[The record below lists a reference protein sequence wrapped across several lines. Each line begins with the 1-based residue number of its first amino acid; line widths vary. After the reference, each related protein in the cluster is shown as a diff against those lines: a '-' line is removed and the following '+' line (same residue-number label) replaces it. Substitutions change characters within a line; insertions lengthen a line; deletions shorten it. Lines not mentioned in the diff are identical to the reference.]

1 MKDSS
6 LVWITPH
13 MHWDR
18 EWYFTAEAS
27 RILLVNNM
35 AEILT
40 RLEQDADYPCYVLDG
55 QTALLEDYFA
65 VCPENRERVRALV
78 AAGRLVI
85 GPWYTQT
92 DTMIVSGESVLRN
105 LLYGLRDCRA
115 FGAPMMIGYLPDSF
129 GMSSQLPHLYNGFGI
144 RRAMFWRG
152 CSERHGTRHTEFFWQ
167 SRDGSEVAVQ
177 VLPLGYAIGKYLP
190 VDEEGLRRRLDDY
203 FTVLEKASAT
213 GVILLPN
220 GHDQMP
226 LQQNIYEV
234 LATLR
239 RLYPQRTF
247 EMGRFEPVFE
257 RIEALRPR
265 LAVLRGEFN
274 DGKYM
279 RVHRTISSTRMDI
292 KLAHAAMENKVVNQ
306 LEPLAAIAWSLGA
319 AYPHGLLERIWK
331 TLLKNHAHDSISC
344 CCSDRVHRDILAR
357 FGLADDMAEN
367 LIQFTLRK
375 IADNMPAQPG
385 AAADTLCLFNLMP
398 YARHE
403 VIVARIR
410 LRAAQFALTDD
421 AGEPVPYFILAAREI
436 DPGQVDRQIVHYGN
450 YQPFIEYEIQLVQT
464 LPPMGYLTL
473 NIYPGEAGAALP
485 APSQATAELGNPYYR
500 IRVNA
505 NGTLTIHDRLS
516 GCCYDQVLALEEG
529 ADDGDEYDYSP
540 ARQAWL
546 RYSTESAVTTS
557 VEHQPWQSIA
567 HIRLRMAVPATL
579 AQRAQRQADG
589 YVDVQCRVTLAHH
602 SRRIDIAM
610 TLDNQADDHRLRV
623 LIPVPFTTETL
634 LTDNQFG
641 CITRPV
647 SDSALATWEEEGW
660 KEAPV
665 PVWPLM
671 NVAALTDGKQGMA
684 LFTEGLREVE
694 VLGERHTSGEQHAPA
709 APRTLALTLFR
720 SVGVL
725 GKASLLSRPGRPS
738 GISLPTPDSQMRGRL
753 QCSFS
758 LFSFTGDP
766 LAAGVMQQARAAM
779 TPVRCYHKLPYDAM
793 KLNPAPFCTPRRFS
807 LLAMAEQ
814 GPVLSA
820 LKKAEDRDELV
831 VRVYNPD
838 EQRPLSGKLE
848 SRYPVT
854 QWQETRMDEQP
865 LALSTR
871 PGEFGLLAPCQSK
884 TFSFR
889 LAIPRH
895 HRT

>member
-1 MKDSS
+1 MKGLSQ
-6 LVWITPH
+6 VYITPH

-35 AEILT
+35 AEILD
-40 RLEQDADYPCYVLDG
+40 RLEQDAAYPCYVLDG
-55 QTALLEDYFA
+55 QTAILEDYFA

-92 DTMIVSGESVLRN
+92 DTMIVSGESILRN

-115 FGAPMMIGYLPDSF
+115 FGAPMRIGYLPDSF

-144 RRAMFWRG
+144 RRAMLWRG
-152 CSERHGTRHTEFFWQ
+152 CSERHGTRHTEFLWQ

-190 VDEEGLRRRLDDY
+190 TDEEGLRKRLDDY
-203 FTVLEKASAT
+203 FTVLENASLT
-213 GVILLPN
+213 QVILLPN

-226 LQQNIYEV
+226 LQQNIHEV

-247 EMGRFEPVFE
+247 VMGRFEPVFE
-257 RIEALRPR
+257 RIEALRPQ
-265 LAVLRGEFN
+265 LPVLRGEFN

-292 KLAHAAMENKVVNQ
+292 KLAHAAIENKIVNQ
-306 LEPLAAIAWSLGA
+306 LEPLATIAWSLGFD
-319 AYPHGLLERIWK
+319 YPHGLLERMWK
-331 TLLKNHAHDSISC
+331 GILKNHAHDSISC
-344 CCSDRVHRDILAR
+344 CCSDQVHRDVMAR
-357 FGLADDMAEN
+357 FQRAEDQAES

-375 IADNMPAQPG
+375 IADNMPALPG
-385 AAADTLCLFNLMP
+385 ATADALCMVNLMP

-403 VIVARIR
+403 VIMARVR
-410 LRAAQFALTDD
+410 LRAGRFAITDEQGD
-421 AGEPVPYFILAAREI
+421 PVPYFICARRET
-436 DPGQVDRQIVHYGN
+436 DPGLVDRQIVHYGN
-450 YQPFIEYEIQLVQT
+450 YQPFMEYDIQLAQT
-464 LPPMGYLTL
+464 LPPMGYRTL
-473 NIYPGEAGAALP
+473 AIHPDVAGAALP
-485 APSQATAELGNPYYR
+485 APSQAAAQLENPYYR

-505 NGTLTIHDRLS
+505 NGTLTIRDRLT
-516 GCCYDQVLALEEG
+516 GCCYEQVLELEEG
-529 ADDGDEYDYSP
+529 SDDGDEYDYSP
-540 ARQAWL
+540 SRQEWL
-546 RYSTESAVTTS
+546 RYSTESAVTTAI
-557 VEHQPWQSIA
+557 EHQPWQSIA

-579 AQRAQRQADG
+579 AQRAERRADG
-589 YVDVQCRVTLAHH
+589 YIDVQCRVTLAHH

-623 LIPVPFTTETL
+623 LIPVPFTSQTL
-634 LTDNQFG
+634 LADNQFG

-647 SDSALATWEEEGW
+647 NDSAMADWEAEGW

-665 PVWPLM
+665 PVWQLM
-671 NVAALTDGKQGMA
+671 NFAALTDGKQGLA

-694 VLGERHTSGEQHAPA
+694 VISDRHNNSNHN
-709 APRTLALTLFR
+709 TLALTLFR
-720 SVGVL
+720 SVGML
-725 GKASLLSRPGRPS
+725 GKASLLLRPGRPS

-753 QCSFS
+753 QCAFS
-758 LFSFTGDP
+758 LFSFSGDP

-779 TPVRCYHKLPYDAM
+779 TPIRCYNKIPYDAM
-793 KLNPAPFCTPRRFS
+793 KLNPAPFCTPRHYS
-807 LLAMAEQ
+807 LLAMAES

-820 LKKAEDRDELV
+820 LKKAEDREELV
-831 VRVYNPD
+831 IRVYNPD
-838 EQRPLSGKLE
+838 EQQPLSGHLT
-848 SRYPVT
+848 SAHPITY
-854 QWQETRMDEQP
+854 WQETAMDEQP
-865 LALSTR
+865 LATPPQA
-871 PGEFGLLAPCQSK
+871 PGDVGRLAPCQSK

-889 LAIPRH
+889 LSSPRH
-895 HRT
+895 TPE